1 MNLKGDYN
9 SGTSYSV
16 GDVVKCSDG
25 YFYYLFK
32 PCAAGTTPTDSLYWN
47 RLEDPL
53 AMCCGYVMDALD
65 MGNAGDVPQSAIAP
79 EYSKTTYVKGKI
91 VWHENKLYKS
101 KQNIGTAE
109 DWTAAHWDEVT
120 VGELVE
126 ALNTAAATIP
136 TNISDE
142 AITLSAGDDDY
153 LITVDASGEE
163 PELAVTKVEEEA
175 ST

>member
-47 RLEDPL
+47 RMEEPFASCCEMIYSFVT
-53 AMCCGYVMDALD
+53 AMINV
-65 MGNAGDVPQSAIAP
+65 
-79 EYSKTTYVKGKI
+79 
-91 VWHENKLYKS
+91 
-101 KQNIGTAE
+101 
-109 DWTAAHWDEVT
+109 
-120 VGELVE
+120 VE
-126 ALNTAAATIP
+126 AKIP
-136 TNISDE
+136 TNINDE
-142 AITLSAGDDDY
+142 AITLTSGDDEY
-153 LITVDASGEE
+153 LITVDASGDD
-163 PELAVTKVEEEA
+163 PELAVTKVTEEA